1 MLPPLKEYDDRMNRE
16 RVLRVVLVVVG
27 LLFVAAIYPVVDG
40 LRHGTG
46 PDGDIMM
53 LSIYFALGVFLL
65 LASRSPTAHRSLIVF
80 AGWANLA
87 HASVMAVMA
96 ARFTTE
102 REHMLVG
109 VIMFGTI
116 GLVLLALAPRT
127 SPASA

>member
-1 MLPPLKEYDDRMNRE
+1 LEYDGGMKRE
-16 RVLRVVLVVVG
+16 QVLKVVLVLVG

-53 LSIYFALGVFLL
+53 LSLYFALGIFLL
-65 LASRSPTAHRSLIVF
+65 LASRNPMANRSLIVF

-102 REHMLVG
+102 REHMMIG
-109 VIMFGTI
+109 VIMFGAI

-127 SPASA
+127 STANA

>member
-1 MLPPLKEYDDRMNRE
+1 MKREQVLKI
-16 RVLRVVLVVVG
+16 VLVLVG
-27 LLFVAAIYPVVDG
+27 LLFVAAIYPIVDG

-53 LSIYFALGVFLL
+53 LSLYFALGIFLL
-65 LASRSPTAHRSLIVF
+65 LASRNPMANRSLIVF

-102 REHMLVG
+102 RGHMLVG
-109 VIMFGTI
+109 VIMFGII
-116 GLVLLALAPRT
+116 GIVLLALVPRT
-127 SPASA
+127 SAASA